1 LPGGAAIRRFSFPL
15 TLLLALPAEAGFAW
29 AMDVRTPDP
38 APVLLNGNGKPVVS
52 RLTAVFLV
60 LFAFFCFAGLD
71 ASAKYAGAI
80 LAPLQIVWMRFVTHS
95 LIATAVLRPW
105 RSPELY
111 RPRYVTLQI
120 ARAFFLLSATFCNF
134 YAIRYL
140 PLALTASIFFLAP
153 FIVTAL
159 AGPFLGEWAGRRRW
173 SAIVIG
179 FIGALIIIRPGL
191 AGFHPAM
198 LLSLAATLGYSLYG
212 LLTRRL
218 AAVETTES
226 LMLLPAIAAALVMIP
241 AGLAQWVAVP
251 DLLHWS
257 LLLATGILGGLGH
270 WVFIKAHEAAPAPVL
285 APFVYSQL
293 IWMTALGYFI
303 FGDIPDRATMT
314 GAAVIVGSGLYLFYR
329 ESRAARAERRAAAP
343 AAGPDGV

>member
-1 LPGGAAIRRFSFPL
+1 
-15 TLLLALPAEAGFAW
+15 
-29 AMDVRTPDP
+29 MDVRAPDP
-38 APVLLNGNGKPVVS
+38 VPVLLNGDGKPVAS
-52 RLTAVFLV
+52 RLTAVFLI

-71 ASAKYAGAI
+71 ASAKYAGAV

-95 LIATAVLRPW
+95 MVATAALRPW
-105 RSPELY
+105 RSPALY
-111 RPRYVTLQI
+111 RPRNTWLQV
-120 ARAFFLLSATFCNF
+120 ARAFALLGATFFNF
-134 YAIRYL
+134 YALRYL
-140 PLALTASIFFLAP
+140 PLALTGSIFFLSP
-153 FIVTAL
+153 FLVTAL

-173 SAIVIG
+173 LAVVFG

-198 LLSLAATLGYSLYG
+198 LFSLGAALSFSIFV

-218 AAVETTES
+218 AVVETTES
-226 LMLLPAIAAALVMIP
+226 LILLPAIFAALVMIP
-241 AGLAQWVAVP
+241 PGFAQWIPVP

-257 LLLATGILGGLGH
+257 LLLATGVFGALGH

-303 FGDIPDRATMT
+303 FGDIPDLATMI
-314 GAAVIVGSGLYLFYR
+314 GAAVIIGSGLYLLYR
-329 ESRAARAERRAAAP
+329 ERRAADL
-343 AAGPDGV
+343 DGV

>member
-1 LPGGAAIRRFSFPL
+1 MPV
-15 TLLLALPAEAGFAW
+15 TLLLALPVQAGFAW
-29 AMDVRTPDP
+29 PMDTRAPDR
-38 APVLLNGNGKPVVS
+38 APVMLNADGKPVAS
-52 RLTAVFLV
+52 RLAAIFLI

-80 LAPLQIVWMRFVTHS
+80 LAPLQIVWMRFVTHA
-95 LIATAVLRPW
+95 LVATAVLRPW
-105 RSPELY
+105 RSPASY
-111 RPRYVTLQI
+111 RPRNAPLQV
-120 ARAFFLLSATFCNF
+120 ARAFFLLGATFCNF
-134 YAIRYL
+134 YALRYL
-140 PLALTASIFFLAP
+140 PLALTAAIFFLSP

-173 SAIVIG
+173 LAIVIG

-198 LLSLAATLGYSLYG
+198 LLSLAATFSYSLYG

-218 AAVETTES
+218 AVIETTES

-257 LLLATGILGGLGH
+257 LLLATGIFGALGH

-293 IWMTALGYFI
+293 IWMTALGYTI
-303 FGDIPDRATMT
+303 FGDIPDRATII

-329 ESRAARAERRAAAP
+329 ERQTARAERRSAAP
-343 AAGPDGV
+343 AVGPDGV

>member
-1 LPGGAAIRRFSFPL
+1 
-15 TLLLALPAEAGFAW
+15 
-29 AMDVRTPDP
+29 MDLRAPDP
-38 APVLLNGNGKPVVS
+38 APVLLHADGRPAVS
-52 RLTAVFLV
+52 RLTAIFLI

-71 ASAKYAGAI
+71 ASVKYAGAV
-80 LAPLQIVWMRFVTHS
+80 LAPLQIIWMRFVTHS
-95 LIATAVLRPW
+95 LVATAALRPW
-105 RSPELY
+105 RSPALY
-111 RPRYVTLQI
+111 RPRSVPLQV
-120 ARAFFLLSATFCNF
+120 ARAVFLLGATFFNF

-140 PLALTASIFFLAP
+140 PLALTASIFFLSP

-173 SAIVIG
+173 SAIAIG

-191 AGFHPAM
+191 EGFHPAM
-198 LLSLAATLGYSLYG
+198 LFSLGATLSYSIYV

-218 AAVETTES
+218 AVVETAES
-226 LMLLPAIAAALVMIP
+226 LILLPAIFAAFVMIP
-241 AGLAQWVAVP
+241 PGLIQWIAVP

-257 LLLATGILGGLGH
+257 LLLATGVFGALGH

-285 APFVYSQL
+285 APFIYSQL
-293 IWMTALGYFI
+293 IWMTLLGYFI
-303 FGDIPDRATMT
+303 FGDIPDRATLI

-329 ESRAARAERRAAAP
+329 ERQAASAEHRAAAR

>member
-1 LPGGAAIRRFSFPL
+1 
-15 TLLLALPAEAGFAW
+15 
-29 AMDVRTPDP
+29 MDVRAPDQ
-38 APVLLNGNGKPVVS
+38 APVLLNADGKPVAS
-52 RLTAVFLV
+52 RLTAVFLI

-95 LIATAVLRPW
+95 LVATAALRPW
-105 RSPELY
+105 RSPALY
-111 RPRYVTLQI
+111 RPRSPLLQA
-120 ARAFFLLSATFCNF
+120 ARAFFLLGATFCNF

-140 PLALTASIFFLAP
+140 PLALTASIFFLSP

-198 LLSLAATLGYSLYG
+198 LLSLGAMLSYSIYV

-218 AAVETTES
+218 AVVETAES
-226 LMLLPAIAAALVMIP
+226 LILLPAIFAALVMIP
-241 AGLAQWVAVP
+241 PGLAQWIAVP

-257 LLLATGILGGLGH
+257 LLLATGIFGALGH

-293 IWMTALGYFI
+293 IWMTALGYYV
-303 FGDIPDRATMT
+303 FGDIPDRATII
-314 GAAVIVGSGLYLFYR
+314 GAAVIVGSGLYLLYR
-329 ESRAARAERRAAAP
+329 EGQAARAERRAA
-343 AAGPDGV
+343 GPVAKPGGV